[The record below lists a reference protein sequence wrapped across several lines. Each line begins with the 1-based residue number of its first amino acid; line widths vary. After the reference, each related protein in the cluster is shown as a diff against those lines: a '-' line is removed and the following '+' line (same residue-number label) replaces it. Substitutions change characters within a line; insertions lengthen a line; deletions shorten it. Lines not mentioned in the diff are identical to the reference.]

1 MDWKMILI
9 GLAMVSAGGFLAW
22 RLRGTSFLAQ
32 AGPGCMMAF
41 ALLLML
47 TGVLT
52 SAIGVL
58 FRAG

>member
-1 MDWKMILI
+1 MILI
-9 GLAMVSAGGFLAW
+9 GLAMVAAGGFLAW

-52 SAIGVL
+52 SAIGFL
-58 FRAG
+58 FHAG